1 MGCARPVIAVDAT
14 NCPGSPCD
22 KKCWDCKAPCDCDE
36 DKPINERVKESIKC
50 HSQFC
55 GSPWYGAKLEGAEGE
70 KKPDAK
76 AQSENDAEPS
86 EGEAK
91 AEEKPKDCGLGEQL

>member
-1 MGCARPVIAVDAT
+1 MAIAAAPCAASCADA
-14 NCPGSPCD
+14 CPKG
-22 KKCWDCKAPCDCDE
+22 CWDKVPCPCDE

-55 GSPWYGAKLEGAEGE
+55 GSPWYGAKLDGADAD

-76 AQSENDAEPS
+76 A
-86 EGEAK
+86 
-91 AEEKPKDCGLGEQL
+91 